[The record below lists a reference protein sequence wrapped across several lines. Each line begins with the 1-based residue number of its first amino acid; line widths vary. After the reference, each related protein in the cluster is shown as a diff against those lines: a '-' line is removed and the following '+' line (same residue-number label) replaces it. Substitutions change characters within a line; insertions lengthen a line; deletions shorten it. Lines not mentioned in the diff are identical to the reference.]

1 MKQLTNHEKIIK
13 ILLDW
18 RKEDEI
24 NNECNS
30 INQNNS

>member
-1 MKQLTNHEKIIK
+1 MKQLTNREMIIK

-18 RKEDEI
+18 RKDEI